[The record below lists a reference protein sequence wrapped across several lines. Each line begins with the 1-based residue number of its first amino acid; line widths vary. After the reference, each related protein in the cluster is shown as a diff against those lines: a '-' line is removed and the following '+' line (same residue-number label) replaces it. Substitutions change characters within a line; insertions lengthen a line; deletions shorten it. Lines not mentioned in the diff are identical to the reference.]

1 MMPPSMM
8 AGVPGVPTVLSVQ
21 SRVAYGHV
29 GNAAS
34 VFALQRLGIEAWA
47 LDTVAFSNHTGH
59 GRWRGSV
66 VAAAEIASLFEGIA
80 ALGILPG
87 IDAVLSGYLGDAAT
101 GPVLLDIVEEVRAAN
116 PDALFCCDPVIGDVE
131 TGSYVTDGIAEFF
144 RDRALALADIVTP
157 NRFELEYLTGAPVAT
172 LAEATSAAEA
182 LRARGP
188 SIVLV
193 TSINAASA
201 QSNRVSML
209 AAGPDGAWAVE
220 TPRLPVVLNGC
231 GDVTAALF
239 LAHLLRGATLSDA
252 LALTAAAIFAVIET
266 TLRLD
271 RYELA
276 LVAAQDE
283 LLSPT
288 RRFAPQPL

>member
-1 MMPPSMM
+1 MRT
-8 AGVPGVPTVLSVQ
+8 VPTVLSVQ

-34 VFALQRLGIEAWA
+34 VFALQRLGCEAWA

-80 ALGILPG
+80 QLGILPG
-87 IDAVLSGYLGDAAT
+87 IDAVLSGYLGGAAT

-172 LAEATSAAEA
+172 LAEAAVAAEA
-182 LRARGP
+182 LRAQGP

-193 TSINAASA
+193 TSLDAAPS
-201 QSNRVSML
+201 QSDRVSML
-209 AAGPDGAWAVE
+209 AAGPDGAWVVE

-231 GDVTAALF
+231 GDVTAAVF
-239 LAHLLRGATLSDA
+239 LAHLLRGASLSDA

-288 RRFAPQPL
+288 RRFVPQPL

>member
-1 MMPPSMM
+1 M
-8 AGVPGVPTVLSVQ
+8 PTVLSLQ

-34 VFALQRLGIEAWA
+34 VFPLQRLGIEAWA

-59 GRWRGSV
+59 GRWRGSIV
-66 VAAAEIASLFEGIA
+66 PAAEIASLFEGIA
-80 ALGILPG
+80 DLGILPQ
-87 IDAVLSGYLGDAAT
+87 IDAVLSGYLVDAAT
-101 GPVLLDIVEEVRAAN
+101 GPVLLDIVERVRGAN
-116 PDALFCCDPVIGDVE
+116 PEALFCVDPVIGDVE
-131 TGSYVTDGIAEFF
+131 TGSYVTEGIAEFF

-157 NRFELEYLTGAPVAT
+157 NHFELEYLTGGKVAS
-172 LAEATSAAEA
+172 LGEAASAAA
-182 LRARGP
+182 SLRARGP
-188 SIVLV
+188 SIVLITSLDAAPDQV
-193 TSINAASA
+193 T
-201 QSNRVSML
+201 ML

-239 LAHLLRGATLSDA
+239 LAHLLRGQSLPDS

-266 TLRLD
+266 TVRLD

-283 LLSPT
+283 LLSPSHRFVP
-288 RRFAPQPL
+288 RRL

>member
-1 MMPPSMM
+1 M
-8 AGVPGVPTVLSVQ
+8 PTVLSVQ

-34 VFALQRLGIEAWA
+34 VFALQRLGCEAWA

-59 GRWRGSV
+59 GRWHGSV

-80 ALGILPG
+80 ALGVLPQ

-101 GPVLLDIVEEVRAAN
+101 GPVLLDIVEQVRGAN
-116 PDALFCCDPVIGDVE
+116 PDVLFCCDPVIGDVD
-131 TGSYVTDGIAEFF
+131 TGSYVTAGIAEFF

-157 NRFELEYLTGAPVAT
+157 NRFELEYLTGARVAS
-172 LAEATSAAEA
+172 LAEAAAAAET
-182 LRARGP
+182 LRAQGP

-193 TSINAASA
+193 TSLDAAPA
-201 QSNRVSML
+201 RPDHVTML

-239 LAHLLRGATLSDA
+239 LAHLLRSATLPDA
-252 LALTAAAIFAVIET
+252 LAMTAAAIFAVIET

-276 LVAAQDE
+276 LVVAQDE
-283 LLSPT
+283 LPAPT
-288 RRFAPQPL
+288 RRFAPQRL

>member
-1 MMPPSMM
+1 M
-8 AGVPGVPTVLSVQ
+8 PTVLSLQ

-34 VFALQRLGIEAWA
+34 VFPLQRLGIEAWA

-59 GRWRGSV
+59 GRWRGSII
-66 VAAAEIASLFEGIA
+66 AAAEIASLFDGIA
-80 ALGILPG
+80 DLGILPR

-101 GPVLLDIVEEVRAAN
+101 GPVLLDIVERVRGAN
-116 PDALFCCDPVIGDVE
+116 PEVLFCVDPVIGDVE
-131 TGSYVTDGIAEFF
+131 TGSYVTEGIAEFF
-144 RDRALALADIVTP
+144 RDRALAIADIVTP
-157 NRFELEYLTGAPVAT
+157 NHFELEYLTGGKVAS
-172 LAEATSAAEA
+172 LAEAASAAAA

-188 SIVLV
+188 SIVLITSLDAAPDRV
-193 TSINAASA
+193 T
-201 QSNRVSML
+201 ML

-239 LAHLLRGATLSDA
+239 LAHLLRGESLPDA

-288 RRFAPQPL
+288 RRFQPRRV

>member
-1 MMPPSMM
+1 M
-8 AGVPGVPTVLSVQ
+8 PTVLSLQ

-34 VFALQRLGIEAWA
+34 VFPLQRLGIEAWA

-66 VAAAEIASLFEGIA
+66 VPAAEIASLFEGIA
-80 ALGILPG
+80 DLGILPR

-101 GPVLLDIVEEVRAAN
+101 GPVLLDIVERVRAAN
-116 PDALFCCDPVIGDVE
+116 PQALFCVDPVIGDVE
-131 TGSYVTDGIAEFF
+131 TGSYVTEGIAEFF
-144 RDRALALADIVTP
+144 RDRALAVADIVTP
-157 NRFELEYLTGAPVAT
+157 NHFELEYLTGSRVT
-172 LAEATSAAEA
+172 SLAEAASAAA
-182 LRARGP
+182 SLRTRGP
-188 SIVLV
+188 RVALV
-193 TSINAASA
+193 TSLDASPD
-201 QSNRVSML
+201 RVTML
-209 AAGPDGAWAVE
+209 AAGPEGAWAVE

-239 LAHLLRGATLSDA
+239 LAHLLRGQSLPDA
-252 LALTAAAIFAVIET
+252 LAMTAAAIFAVIET

-288 RRFAPQPL
+288 RRFAPRPV